1 MNNKV
6 DVCINVFGK
15 PWQTL
20 CTLKTLM
27 KHSGDKIDKI
37 YLIIEST
44 QPYNESLL
52 WIFSYFDNLIIHTP
66 NTYIFTK
73 HHINNL
79 DESDRHTVRYQYGI
93 EKSDKKFIFI
103 THNDVLYTGDIIGDM
118 LDKIGDSVG
127 IGEMGQCWNCPA
139 FSEGL
144 CSGSKFYDWN
154 PSIEEVLSLKLPH
167 IRTGLHNIDRE
178 NPKPMPE
185 CRLNEWACLINREL
199 NNKETYPNGD
209 TPFFGMY
216 GLDLGDRWFKSL
228 HLKGYKFTDYREN
241 FKHSYWSPLDG
252 GYPTQL
258 NQDIYKIAEEN
269 AKKYFIEHF
278 ESKKIKLTN

>member
-37 YLIIEST
+37 YLIKESN
-44 QPYNESLL
+44 QPYEEDLD
-52 WIFSYFDNLIIHTP
+52 WIFEYFDNLIIHIP
-66 NTYIFTK
+66 KNYIFTK
-73 HHINNL
+73 FNTNYL

-118 LDKIGDSVG
+118 LDKIGDSIG

-144 CSGSKFYDWN
+144 CSGSKFYEWN
-154 PSIEEVLSLKLPH
+154 PTIDEVLSLKLPH
-167 IRTGLHNIDRE
+167 IRTGLHNIDRN

-185 CRLNEWACLINREL
+185 CRLNEWACLINREIS
-199 NNKETYPNGD
+199 NKETYPNGN
-209 TPFFGMY
+209 TPLFGVY
-216 GLDLGDRWFKSL
+216 GIDMGDLWFKSL
-228 HLKGYKFTDYREN
+228 HLKNYKFVDYRKN
-241 FKHSYWSPLDG
+241 FIHSYWSELG
-252 GYPTQL
+252 NGYQTQL
-258 NQDIYKIAEEN
+258 KKDLYDKSEEN
-269 AKKYFIEHF
+269 AKKYYDINFV
-278 ESKKIKLTN
+278 

>member
-27 KHSGDKIDKI
+27 KHSGGKIDKI
-37 YLIIEST
+37 YLIKESN
-44 QPYNESLL
+44 QPYEEDLD
-52 WIFSYFDNLIIHTP
+52 WIFKYFDNLIIHIP
-66 NTYIFTK
+66 KNYIFTK
-73 HHINNL
+73 FNTNYL

-103 THNDVLYTGDIIGDM
+103 THNDVLYIGDIIGDM
-118 LDKIGDSVG
+118 LDKIGDSIG
-127 IGEMGQCWNCPA
+127 IGEIGQCWNCPA

-144 CSGSKFYDWN
+144 CSGSKFYEWN
-154 PSIEEVLSLKLPH
+154 PTIDEVLSLKLPH
-167 IRTGLHNIDRE
+167 IRTGSHNIDRN

-185 CRLNEWACLINREL
+185 CRLNEWACLINLEL
-199 NNKETYPNGD
+199 NNKETFPNNN
-209 TPFFGMY
+209 TPFFGEY
-216 GLDLGDRWFKSL
+216 GLDLGVPWFKSL

-241 FKHSYWSPLDG
+241 YIHSYWSETS

-258 NQDIYKIAEEN
+258 NKNIYDKSEEN
-269 AKKYFIEHF
+269 AKKYYE
-278 ESKKIKLTN
+278 LTFFDN